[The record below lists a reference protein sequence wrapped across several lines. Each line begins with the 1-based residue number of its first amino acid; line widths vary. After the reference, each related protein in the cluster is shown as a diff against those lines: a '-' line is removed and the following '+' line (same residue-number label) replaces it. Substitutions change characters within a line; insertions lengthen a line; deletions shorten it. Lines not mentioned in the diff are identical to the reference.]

1 MQLSR
6 LEIDEF
12 LDQEDFSKLCELA
25 KKIDTTSTTSCL
37 KNNWYYTTD
46 GKYGN
51 IIRFCAP
58 KPNKTM
64 PISTSEQEFNPDF
77 EESFQNKIYSILE
90 NFLEKYRDKI
100 DQVGKSMVSSDF
112 KLGHVKM
119 ELQYTDALRTHHPHQ
134 HHEDLNGTVYIFPK
148 VAKGTIF
155 LENEEDVVS
164 WKPNKCCLHTKNIL
178 HVFEND
184 IDTHKRF
191 TLNFFATREA
201 V

>member
-6 LEIDEF
+6 LEIDDF

-25 KKIDTTSTTSCL
+25 EKIDTIPTTSCV

-51 IIRFCAP
+51 LIRFCE
-58 KPNKTM
+58 PNIANK
-64 PISTSEQEFNPDF
+64 SFSEQIFNPDF
-77 EESFQNKIYSILE
+77 EESFQNNIYDTVK
-90 NFLEKYRDKI
+90 NCLEKYRDKI
-100 DQVGKSMVSSDF
+100 EQVGKSMVSSDF

-119 ELQYTDALRTHHPHQ
+119 ELQYTDVLRTHHPHQ

-155 LENEEDVVS
+155 LENGEDVVS
-164 WKPNKCCLHTKNIL
+164 WKPNKCCFHTKNIL